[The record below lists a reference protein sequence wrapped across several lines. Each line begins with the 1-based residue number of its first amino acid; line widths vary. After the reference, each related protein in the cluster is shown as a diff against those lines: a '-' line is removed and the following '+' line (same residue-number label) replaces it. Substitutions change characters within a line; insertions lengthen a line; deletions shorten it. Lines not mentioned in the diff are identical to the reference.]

1 MSYLVPKKKSQEVI
15 GLHITD
21 TNMGDYKKN
30 EELKQMSFERDLYIP
45 LIIQDPAVYSG
56 SNKS

>member
-1 MSYLVPKKKSQEVI
+1 MI

-30 EELKQMSFERDLYIP
+30 EELKQMSFERELYIP